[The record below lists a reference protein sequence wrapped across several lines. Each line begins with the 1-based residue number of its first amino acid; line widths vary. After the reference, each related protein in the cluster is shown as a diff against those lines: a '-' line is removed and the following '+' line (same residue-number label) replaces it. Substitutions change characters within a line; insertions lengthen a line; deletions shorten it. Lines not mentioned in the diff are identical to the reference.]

1 MSKDKPSV
9 YQSDL
14 IEMLDRQK
22 LLTSDLQDFAMR
34 NEADV
39 VLRVTPR
46 GEITMQVVERTNNF
60 VYMKEFTQRDTD
72 YKYQEARNAR

>member
-1 MSKDKPSV
+1 MSKDKPSI

-14 IEMLDRQK
+14 IEMMDRQK
-22 LLTSDLQDFAMR
+22 LLTSDLQDFAIR

-39 VLRVTPR
+39 VLRVTPK

-60 VYMKEFTQRDTD
+60 VYMKEFTQHEAN

>member
-1 MSKDKPSV
+1 MSKEKPSV

-22 LLTSDLQDFAMR
+22 IFTSDLQDFATR

-39 VLRVTPR
+39 VLRVSAK
-46 GEITMQVVERTNNF
+46 GEISIQVIENTNK
-60 VYMKEFTQRDTD
+60 YIYLKEFIQKDCN
-72 YKYQEARNAR
+72 YKYSEARNSK